1 MAFLA
6 SRSEL
11 RLCEVPSTRELEELL
26 AIERDVFPENERFG
40 FGFEAHVRNR
50 LNGLIL
56 AEAAAGASAE
66 AAAEASAEA
75 SAEAATLTA
84 AAETT
89 SRHVGQGSHAQ
100 TIAGYCIFGRV
111 AAAGVI
117 TKIAVAAPFR
127 RRGLGTALLQRG
139 IAELAR
145 GGCSRHAVEEIMLH
159 VDPERGSARKL
170 YESLGFRAHE
180 RLTAYYGLGRDAI
193 LMRLQLGSAPQ
204 PTEPPILTTSEGG
217 SHSGR
222 EG

>member
-56 AEAAAGASAE
+56 AEAAAE
-66 AAAEASAEA
+66 AAAEA

-89 SRHVGQGSHAQ
+89 SRHVGQGSHAR

-145 GGCSRHAVEEIMLH
+145 GGCSRHAVEQIMLH